1 MFFHLTGI
9 KDIADRNYSLE
20 LLIEGEDVSS
30 VKQFLADQKVIVLG
44 LEHFTNEPQTF
55 GSVYLDVESKK
66 KVFRIVGK
74 FDTLEEFLAY
84 FVKLKLKVVD
94 ANSFVAPLE
103 PQKVQSLLQQIYHKQ
118 EEQERLYQQAKEK
131 KAKQARLNFQDKKL
145 AKAYEAIDQI
155 VSQIDQLLAIG
166 GKNIPPMTLK
176 NFDDMRWAINKLRLA
191 TNYDKIIEELHKA
204 MNLIVE
210 TQDLLLWKLD
220 AWKIFTVVPQSTITN
235 IEVIREQTRLAK
247 AKLLTALG
255 AQLSGDEVM
264 YSSLGYLKTFTQYL
278 RKDIR
283 TAMDSKL
290 TLCRLVFQG
299 AELLLLFFLLE
310 VVIFFVFGQ
319 NFGLNL
325 GVQRVGIILIYGGVL
340 AGLLRIVN
348 EYFRPQTV
356 LYYLFFFLGIVA
368 VYFFIIYLIK
378 LFLVL

>member
-20 LLIEGEDVSS
+20 FLIEGEDISS

-55 GSVYLDVESKK
+55 GAVYLDVESKK

-84 FVKLKLKVVD
+84 FVKLQLKIVD
-94 ANSFVAPLE
+94 ANSFVSPLD
-103 PQKVQSLLQQIYHKQ
+103 PQKVQSLLQQIYQKQ

-131 KAKQARLNFQDKKL
+131 KAKQAKLNFQDKKL
-145 AKAYEAIDQI
+145 ARAYEAIDQI
-155 VSQIDQLLAIG
+155 ISQIDQLLAIG

-176 NFDDMRWAINKLRLA
+176 NFDDMRWAISKLRLA

-247 AKLLTALG
+247 AKLLTVLG

-264 YSSLGYLKTFTQYL
+264 YASLGYLKTFTQYL

-310 VVIFFVFGQ
+310 VAIFSVFGQ

-368 VYFFIIYLIK
+368 IYFFIIYLIK

>member
-94 ANSFVAPLE
+94 ANSFVSPLE

-310 VVIFFVFGQ
+310 VVIFSVFGQ

-368 VYFFIIYLIK
+368 IYFFIIYLIK

>member
-20 LLIEGEDVSS
+20 FLIEGEDISS

-55 GSVYLDVESKK
+55 GAVYLDVESKK

-84 FVKLKLKVVD
+84 FVKLQLKIVD
-94 ANSFVAPLE
+94 ANSFVSPLE
-103 PQKVQSLLQQIYHKQ
+103 PQKVQSLLQQIYQKQ

-131 KAKQARLNFQDKKL
+131 KAKQAKLNFQDKKL
-145 AKAYEAIDQI
+145 ARAYEAIDQI
-155 VSQIDQLLAIG
+155 ISQIDQLLAIG

-176 NFDDMRWAINKLRLA
+176 NFDDMRWAISKLRLA

-220 AWKIFTVVPQSTITN
+220 VWKIFTVVPQSTITN

-247 AKLLTALG
+247 AKLLTVLG

-264 YSSLGYLKTFTQYL
+264 YASLGYLKTFTQYL

-310 VVIFFVFGQ
+310 VAIFSVFGQ

-368 VYFFIIYLIK
+368 IYFFIIYLIK

>member
-20 LLIEGEDVSS
+20 FLIEGEDISS

-55 GSVYLDVESKK
+55 GAVYLDVESKK

-94 ANSFVAPLE
+94 ANSFVSPLE
-103 PQKVQSLLQQIYHKQ
+103 PQKVQSLLQQIYQKQ

-131 KAKQARLNFQDKKL
+131 KAKQAKLNFQDKKL
-145 AKAYEAIDQI
+145 ARAYEAIDQI
-155 VSQIDQLLAIG
+155 ISQIDQLLAIG

-176 NFDDMRWAINKLRLA
+176 NFDDMRGAINKLRLA

-210 TQDLLLWKLD
+210 TQDLLLGKLD
-220 AWKIFTVVPQSTITN
+220 AGKIFTVVPQSTITN

-247 AKLLTALG
+247 AKLLAALG

-310 VVIFFVFGQ
+310 VVIFSVFGQ

-356 LYYLFFFLGIVA
+356 LYYLFFSLGIVA
-368 VYFFIIYLIK
+368 IYFFIIYLIK

>member
-20 LLIEGEDVSS
+20 FLIEGEDISS

-176 NFDDMRWAINKLRLA
+176 NFDDMRWAISKLRLA

-264 YSSLGYLKTFTQYL
+264 YASLGYLKTFTQYL

-310 VVIFFVFGQ
+310 VVIFSVFGQ

-368 VYFFIIYLIK
+368 IYFFIIYLIK

>member
-20 LLIEGEDVSS
+20 FLIEGEDISS

-44 LEHFTNEPQTF
+44 LEHFTNEPRTF
-55 GSVYLDVESKK
+55 GAVYLDVESKK

-94 ANSFVAPLE
+94 ANSFVSPLE
-103 PQKVQSLLQQIYHKQ
+103 PQKVQSLLQQIYQKQ

-131 KAKQARLNFQDKKL
+131 KAKQAKLNFQDKKL
-145 AKAYEAIDQI
+145 ARAYEAIDQI
-155 VSQIDQLLAIG
+155 ISQIDQLLAIG

-176 NFDDMRWAINKLRLA
+176 NFDDMRWAISKLRLA

-247 AKLLTALG
+247 AKLLTVLG

-264 YSSLGYLKTFTQYL
+264 YASLGYLKTFTQYL

-310 VVIFFVFGQ
+310 VVIFSVFGQ

-368 VYFFIIYLIK
+368 IYFLIIYLIK

>member
-20 LLIEGEDVSS
+20 FLIEGEDVSS

-55 GSVYLDVESKK
+55 GAVYLDVESKK

-84 FVKLKLKVVD
+84 FVKLKLKVID
-94 ANSFVAPLE
+94 ANSFVSPLE
-103 PQKVQSLLQQIYHKQ
+103 PQKVQSLLQQIYQKQ

-131 KAKQARLNFQDKKL
+131 KAKQAKLNFQDKKL
-145 AKAYEAIDQI
+145 ARAYEAIDQI
-155 VSQIDQLLAIG
+155 ISQIDQLLAIG

-176 NFDDMRWAINKLRLA
+176 NFDDMRWAISKLRLA

-255 AQLSGDEVM
+255 AQLSGDEIM
-264 YSSLGYLKTFTQYL
+264 YASLGYLKTFTQYL

-310 VVIFFVFGQ
+310 VVIFSVFGQ

-368 VYFFIIYLIK
+368 IYFFIIYLIK

>member
-20 LLIEGEDVSS
+20 FLIEGEDISS

-55 GSVYLDVESKK
+55 GAVYLDVESKK

-84 FVKLKLKVVD
+84 FVKLQLKIVD
-94 ANSFVAPLE
+94 ANSFVSPLE
-103 PQKVQSLLQQIYHKQ
+103 PQKVQSLLQQIYQKQ

-131 KAKQARLNFQDKKL
+131 KAKQAKLNFQDKKL
-145 AKAYEAIDQI
+145 AMAYEAIDQI
-155 VSQIDQLLAIG
+155 ISQIDQLLAIG

-176 NFDDMRWAINKLRLA
+176 NFDDMRWAISKLRLA

-247 AKLLTALG
+247 AKLLTVLG

-264 YSSLGYLKTFTQYL
+264 YASLGYLKTFTQYL

-310 VVIFFVFGQ
+310 VAIFSVFGQ

-368 VYFFIIYLIK
+368 IYFLIIYLIK

>member
-20 LLIEGEDVSS
+20 FLIEGEDISS

-55 GSVYLDVESKK
+55 GAVYLDVESKK

-84 FVKLKLKVVD
+84 FVKLQLKIVD

-103 PQKVQSLLQQIYHKQ
+103 PQKVQSLLQQIYQKQ

-131 KAKQARLNFQDKKL
+131 KAKQAKLNFQDKKL
-145 AKAYEAIDQI
+145 ARAYEAIDQI
-155 VSQIDQLLAIG
+155 ISQIDQLLAIG

-176 NFDDMRWAINKLRLA
+176 NFDDMRWAISKLRLA

-247 AKLLTALG
+247 AKLLTVLG

-264 YSSLGYLKTFTQYL
+264 YASLGYLKTFTQYL

-368 VYFFIIYLIK
+368 IYFFIIYLIK

>member
-20 LLIEGEDVSS
+20 FLIEGEDISS

-55 GSVYLDVESKK
+55 GAVYLDVESKK

-94 ANSFVAPLE
+94 ANSFVSPLE
-103 PQKVQSLLQQIYHKQ
+103 PQKVQSLLQQIYQKQ

-131 KAKQARLNFQDKKL
+131 KAKQAKLNFQDKKL
-145 AKAYEAIDQI
+145 ARAYEAIDQI
-155 VSQIDQLLAIG
+155 ISQIDQLLAIG

-176 NFDDMRWAINKLRLA
+176 NFDDMRWAISKLRLA

-247 AKLLTALG
+247 AKLLTVLG

-264 YSSLGYLKTFTQYL
+264 YASLGYLKTFTQYL

-310 VVIFFVFGQ
+310 VAIFSVFGQ

-348 EYFRPQTV
+348 EYFRLQTV

-368 VYFFIIYLIK
+368 IYFFIIYLIK

>member
-20 LLIEGEDVSS
+20 FLIEGEDISS

-55 GSVYLDVESKK
+55 GAVYLDVESKK

-94 ANSFVAPLE
+94 ANSFVSPLE
-103 PQKVQSLLQQIYHKQ
+103 PQKVQSLLQQIYQKQ

-131 KAKQARLNFQDKKL
+131 KAKQAKLNFQDKKL
-145 AKAYEAIDQI
+145 ARAYEAIDQI
-155 VSQIDQLLAIG
+155 ISQIDQLLAIG

-325 GVQRVGIILIYGGVL
+325 GVQRIGIILIYGGVL

>member
-20 LLIEGEDVSS
+20 FLIEGEDISS

-55 GSVYLDVESKK
+55 GAVYLDVESKK

-84 FVKLKLKVVD
+84 FVKLKLKVID
-94 ANSFVAPLE
+94 ANSFVSPLE
-103 PQKVQSLLQQIYHKQ
+103 PQKVQSLLQQIYQKQ

-131 KAKQARLNFQDKKL
+131 KAKQAKLNFQDKKL
-145 AKAYEAIDQI
+145 ARAYEAIDQI
-155 VSQIDQLLAIG
+155 ISQIDQLLAIG

-176 NFDDMRWAINKLRLA
+176 NFDDMRWAISKLRLA

-247 AKLLTALG
+247 AKLLTVLG

-264 YSSLGYLKTFTQYL
+264 YASLGYLKTFTQYL

-310 VVIFFVFGQ
+310 VAIFSVFGQ

-368 VYFFIIYLIK
+368 IYFFIIYLIK

>member
-20 LLIEGEDVSS
+20 FLIEGEDISS

-55 GSVYLDVESKK
+55 GAVYLDVESKK

-94 ANSFVAPLE
+94 ANSFVSPLE
-103 PQKVQSLLQQIYHKQ
+103 PQKVQSLLQQIYQKQ

-131 KAKQARLNFQDKKL
+131 KAKQAKLNFQDKKL
-145 AKAYEAIDQI
+145 ARAYEAIDQI
-155 VSQIDQLLAIG
+155 ISQIDQLLAIG

-176 NFDDMRWAINKLRLA
+176 NFDDMRWAISKLRLA

-247 AKLLTALG
+247 AKLLTVLG

-264 YSSLGYLKTFTQYL
+264 YASLGYLKTFTQYL

-368 VYFFIIYLIK
+368 IYFFIIYLIK

>member
-20 LLIEGEDVSS
+20 FLIEGEDISS

-55 GSVYLDVESKK
+55 GAVYLDVESKK

-94 ANSFVAPLE
+94 ANSFVSPLE
-103 PQKVQSLLQQIYHKQ
+103 PQKVQSLLQQIYQKQ

-131 KAKQARLNFQDKKL
+131 KAKQAKLNFQDKKL
-145 AKAYEAIDQI
+145 ARAYEAIDQI
-155 VSQIDQLLAIG
+155 ISQIDQLLAIG

-310 VVIFFVFGQ
+310 VVIFSVFGQ

-356 LYYLFFFLGIVA
+356 LHYLFFFLGIVA
-368 VYFFIIYLIK
+368 IYFFIIYLIK

>member
-20 LLIEGEDVSS
+20 FLIEGEDISS

-55 GSVYLDVESKK
+55 GAVYLDVESKK

-94 ANSFVAPLE
+94 ANSFVSPLE
-103 PQKVQSLLQQIYHKQ
+103 PQKVQSLLQQIYQKQ
-118 EEQERLYQQAKEK
+118 EEQERLYQQAQEK
-131 KAKQARLNFQDKKL
+131 KAKQAKLNFQDKKL
-145 AKAYEAIDQI
+145 ARAYEAIDQI
-155 VSQIDQLLAIG
+155 ISQIDQLLAIG

-176 NFDDMRWAINKLRLA
+176 NFDDMRWAISKLRLA

-247 AKLLTALG
+247 AKLLTVLG

-264 YSSLGYLKTFTQYL
+264 YASLGYLKTFTQYL

-299 AELLLLFFLLE
+299 AELLSLFFLLE
-310 VVIFFVFGQ
+310 VAIFSVFGQ

-368 VYFFIIYLIK
+368 IYFFIIYLIK

>member
-20 LLIEGEDVSS
+20 FLIEGEDISS

-55 GSVYLDVESKK
+55 GAVYLDVESKK

-84 FVKLKLKVVD
+84 FVKLQLKIVD
-94 ANSFVAPLE
+94 ANSFVSPLE
-103 PQKVQSLLQQIYHKQ
+103 PQKVQSLLQQIYQKQ

-131 KAKQARLNFQDKKL
+131 KAKQAKLNFQDKKL
-145 AKAYEAIDQI
+145 ARAYEAIDQI
-155 VSQIDQLLAIG
+155 ISQIDQLLAIG

-176 NFDDMRWAINKLRLA
+176 NFDDMRGAISKLRLA

-210 TQDLLLWKLD
+210 TQDLLLGKLD
-220 AWKIFTVVPQSTITN
+220 AGKIFTVVPQSTITN

-247 AKLLTALG
+247 ARLLTALG

-310 VVIFFVFGQ
+310 VVIFSVFDQ

-368 VYFFIIYLIK
+368 IYFLIIYLIK

>member
-1 MFFHLTGI
+1 M
-9 KDIADRNYSLE
+9 
-20 LLIEGEDVSS
+20 
-30 VKQFLADQKVIVLG
+30 
-44 LEHFTNEPQTF
+44 
-55 GSVYLDVESKK
+55 
-66 KVFRIVGK
+66 
-74 FDTLEEFLAY
+74 
-84 FVKLKLKVVD
+84 
-94 ANSFVAPLE
+94 
-103 PQKVQSLLQQIYHKQ
+103 
-118 EEQERLYQQAKEK
+118 
-131 KAKQARLNFQDKKL
+131 

-356 LYYLFFFLGIVA
+356 LYYLFFSLGIVA
-368 VYFFIIYLIK
+368 IYFFIIYLIK

>member
-20 LLIEGEDVSS
+20 FLIEGEDISS

-55 GSVYLDVESKK
+55 GAVYLDVESKK

-94 ANSFVAPLE
+94 ANSFVSPLD

-368 VYFFIIYLIK
+368 IYFFIIYLIK

>member
-55 GSVYLDVESKK
+55 GAVYLDVESKK
-66 KVFRIVGK
+66 KIFRIVGK

-94 ANSFVAPLE
+94 ANSFVSPLE
-103 PQKVQSLLQQIYHKQ
+103 PQKVQSLLQQIYQKQ

-131 KAKQARLNFQDKKL
+131 KAKQAKLNFQDKKL
-145 AKAYEAIDQI
+145 ARAYEAIDQI
-155 VSQIDQLLAIG
+155 ISQIDQLLAIG

-176 NFDDMRWAINKLRLA
+176 NFDDMRWAISKLRLA

-247 AKLLTALG
+247 AKLLTVLG

-264 YSSLGYLKTFTQYL
+264 YASLGYLKTFTQYL

-310 VVIFFVFGQ
+310 VAIFSVFGQ

-368 VYFFIIYLIK
+368 IYFFIIYLIK

>member
-94 ANSFVAPLE
+94 ANSFVSPLD

-356 LYYLFFFLGIVA
+356 LYYLFFSLGIVA
-368 VYFFIIYLIK
+368 IYFFIIYLIK

>member
-20 LLIEGEDVSS
+20 FLIEGEDISS

-55 GSVYLDVESKK
+55 GAVYLDVESKK

-84 FVKLKLKVVD
+84 FVKLQLKIVD
-94 ANSFVAPLE
+94 ANSFVSPLE
-103 PQKVQSLLQQIYHKQ
+103 PQKVQSLLQQIYQKQ

-155 VSQIDQLLAIG
+155 ISQIDQLLAIG

-176 NFDDMRWAINKLRLA
+176 NFDDMRWAISKLRLA

-310 VVIFFVFGQ
+310 VVIFSVFGQ

-368 VYFFIIYLIK
+368 IYFFIIYLIK

>member
-20 LLIEGEDVSS
+20 LLIEGEDVAS

-94 ANSFVAPLE
+94 ANSFVSPLD

-356 LYYLFFFLGIVA
+356 LYYLFFSLGIVA
-368 VYFFIIYLIK
+368 IYFFIIYLIK

>member
-55 GSVYLDVESKK
+55 GAVYLDVESKK

-94 ANSFVAPLE
+94 ANSFVSPLE

-283 TAMDSKL
+283 TAMNSKL

-310 VVIFFVFGQ
+310 VVIFSVFGQ

-368 VYFFIIYLIK
+368 IYFFIIYLIK

>member
-20 LLIEGEDVSS
+20 FLIEGEDISS

-55 GSVYLDVESKK
+55 GAVYLDVESKK

-84 FVKLKLKVVD
+84 FVKLKLKVID
-94 ANSFVAPLE
+94 ANSFVSPLE
-103 PQKVQSLLQQIYHKQ
+103 PQKVQSLLQQIYQKQ

-131 KAKQARLNFQDKKL
+131 KAKQAKLNFQDKKL
-145 AKAYEAIDQI
+145 ARAYEAIDQI
-155 VSQIDQLLAIG
+155 ISQIDQLLAIG

-176 NFDDMRWAINKLRLA
+176 NFDDMRWAISKRRLA

-247 AKLLTALG
+247 AKLLTVLG

-264 YSSLGYLKTFTQYL
+264 YASLGYLKTFTQYL

-310 VVIFFVFGQ
+310 VAIFSVFGQ

-368 VYFFIIYLIK
+368 IYFFIIYLIK

>member
-20 LLIEGEDVSS
+20 FLIEGEDISS

-55 GSVYLDVESKK
+55 GAVYLDVESKK

-94 ANSFVAPLE
+94 ANSFVSPLE
-103 PQKVQSLLQQIYHKQ
+103 PQKVQSLLQQIYQKQ

-155 VSQIDQLLAIG
+155 ISQIDQLLAIG

-176 NFDDMRWAINKLRLA
+176 NFDDMRWAISKLRLA

-247 AKLLTALG
+247 AKLLTVLG

-264 YSSLGYLKTFTQYL
+264 YASLGYLKTFTQYL

-310 VVIFFVFGQ
+310 VAIFSVFGQ

-348 EYFRPQTV
+348 EYFRPQTA
-356 LYYLFFFLGIVA
+356 LYYLFFFLGVVA
-368 VYFFIIYLIK
+368 IYFFIIYLIK

>member
-20 LLIEGEDVSS
+20 FLIEGEDISS

-55 GSVYLDVESKK
+55 GAVYLDVESKK

-94 ANSFVAPLE
+94 ANSFVSPLE
-103 PQKVQSLLQQIYHKQ
+103 PQKVQSLLQQIYQKQ

-131 KAKQARLNFQDKKL
+131 KAKQAKLNFQDKKL
-145 AKAYEAIDQI
+145 ARAYEAIDQI
-155 VSQIDQLLAIG
+155 ISQIDQLLAIG

-176 NFDDMRWAINKLRLA
+176 NFDDMRWAISKLRLA

-247 AKLLTALG
+247 AKLLTVLG

-264 YSSLGYLKTFTQYL
+264 YASLGYLKTFTQYL

-310 VVIFFVFGQ
+310 VAIFFVFGQ

-356 LYYLFFFLGIVA
+356 LYYLFFSLGIVA
-368 VYFFIIYLIK
+368 IYFFIIYLIK

>member
-20 LLIEGEDVSS
+20 FLIEGEDISS

-55 GSVYLDVESKK
+55 GAVYLDVESKK

-94 ANSFVAPLE
+94 ANSFVSPLE
-103 PQKVQSLLQQIYHKQ
+103 PQKVQSLLQQIYQKQ

-131 KAKQARLNFQDKKL
+131 KAKQAKLNFQDKKL
-145 AKAYEAIDQI
+145 ARAYEAIDQI
-155 VSQIDQLLAIG
+155 ISQIDQLLAIG

-176 NFDDMRWAINKLRLA
+176 NFDDMRWAISKLRLA

-247 AKLLTALG
+247 AKLLTVLG

-264 YSSLGYLKTFTQYL
+264 YASLGYLKTFTQYL

-299 AELLLLFFLLE
+299 AELLLLFSLLE
-310 VVIFFVFGQ
+310 VVIFSVFGQ

>member
-20 LLIEGEDVSS
+20 FLIEGEDISS

-55 GSVYLDVESKK
+55 GAVYLDVESKK

-84 FVKLKLKVVD
+84 FVKLKLKVID
-94 ANSFVAPLE
+94 ANSFVSPLE
-103 PQKVQSLLQQIYHKQ
+103 PQKVQSLLQQIYQKQ

-131 KAKQARLNFQDKKL
+131 KAKQAKLNFQDKKL
-145 AKAYEAIDQI
+145 ARAYEAIDQI
-155 VSQIDQLLAIG
+155 ISQIDQLLAIG

-176 NFDDMRWAINKLRLA
+176 NFDDMRWAISKLRLA

-247 AKLLTALG
+247 AKLLTVLG

-264 YSSLGYLKTFTQYL
+264 YASLGYLKTFTQYL

-310 VVIFFVFGQ
+310 VVIFSVFGQ

-356 LYYLFFFLGIVA
+356 LYYLFFSLGIVA
-368 VYFFIIYLIK
+368 IYFFIIYLIR

>member
-20 LLIEGEDVSS
+20 FLIEGEDISS

-55 GSVYLDVESKK
+55 GAVYLDVESKK

-84 FVKLKLKVVD
+84 FVKLQLKIVD
-94 ANSFVAPLE
+94 ANSFVSPLE
-103 PQKVQSLLQQIYHKQ
+103 PQKVQSLLQQIYQKQ

-131 KAKQARLNFQDKKL
+131 KAKQAKLNFQDKKL
-145 AKAYEAIDQI
+145 ARAYEAIDQI
-155 VSQIDQLLAIG
+155 ISQIDQLLAIG

-176 NFDDMRWAINKLRLA
+176 NFDDMRWAISKFRLA

-247 AKLLTALG
+247 AKLLTVLG

-264 YSSLGYLKTFTQYL
+264 YASLGYLKTFTQYL

-310 VVIFFVFGQ
+310 VAIFSVFGQ

-368 VYFFIIYLIK
+368 IYFFIIYLIK

>member
-94 ANSFVAPLE
+94 ANSFVSPLE

-155 VSQIDQLLAIG
+155 ISQIDQLLAIG

-176 NFDDMRWAINKLRLA
+176 NFDDMRWAISKLRLA

-299 AELLLLFFLLE
+299 VELLLLFFLLE
-310 VVIFFVFGQ
+310 VVIFSVFGQ

-368 VYFFIIYLIK
+368 IYFFIIYLIK

>member
-20 LLIEGEDVSS
+20 FLIEGEDISS

-55 GSVYLDVESKK
+55 GAVYLDVESKK

-94 ANSFVAPLE
+94 ANSFVSPLE
-103 PQKVQSLLQQIYHKQ
+103 PQKVQSLLQQIYQKQ

-131 KAKQARLNFQDKKL
+131 KAKQAKLNFQDKKL
-145 AKAYEAIDQI
+145 ARAYEAIDQI
-155 VSQIDQLLAIG
+155 ISQIDQLLAIG

-176 NFDDMRWAINKLRLA
+176 NFDDMRWAISKLRLA

-235 IEVIREQTRLAK
+235 IEVISEQTRLAK

-356 LYYLFFFLGIVA
+356 LYYLFFSLGIVA
-368 VYFFIIYLIK
+368 IYFLIIYLIK

>member
-30 VKQFLADQKVIVLG
+30 VKQFLADQKIIVLG

-55 GSVYLDVESKK
+55 GAVYLDVESKK

-94 ANSFVAPLE
+94 ANSFVSPLE

-283 TAMDSKL
+283 TAMNSKL

-310 VVIFFVFGQ
+310 VVIFSVFGQ

-368 VYFFIIYLIK
+368 IYFFIIYLIK

>member
-20 LLIEGEDVSS
+20 FLIEGEDISS

-55 GSVYLDVESKK
+55 GAVYLDVESKK

-84 FVKLKLKVVD
+84 FVKLKLKVID
-94 ANSFVAPLE
+94 ANSFVSPLE
-103 PQKVQSLLQQIYHKQ
+103 PQKVQSLLQQIYQKQ

-131 KAKQARLNFQDKKL
+131 KAKQAKLNFQDKKL
-145 AKAYEAIDQI
+145 ARAYEAIDQI
-155 VSQIDQLLAIG
+155 ISQIDQLLAIG

-176 NFDDMRWAINKLRLA
+176 NFDDMRWAISKLRLA

-247 AKLLTALG
+247 AKLLTVLG

-264 YSSLGYLKTFTQYL
+264 YASLGYLKTFTQYL

-310 VVIFFVFGQ
+310 VVIFSVFGQ

-368 VYFFIIYLIK
+368 IYFFIIYLIK

>member
-20 LLIEGEDVSS
+20 FLIEGEDISS

-94 ANSFVAPLE
+94 ANSFVSPLE

-145 AKAYEAIDQI
+145 AMAYEAIDQI

-176 NFDDMRWAINKLRLA
+176 NFDDMRGAINKLRLA

-368 VYFFIIYLIK
+368 IYFFIIYLIK

>member
-20 LLIEGEDVSS
+20 FLIEGEDISS

-55 GSVYLDVESKK
+55 GAVYLDVESKK

-94 ANSFVAPLE
+94 ANSFVSPLE
-103 PQKVQSLLQQIYHKQ
+103 PQKVQSLLQQIYQKQ

-131 KAKQARLNFQDKKL
+131 KAKQAKLNFQDKKL
-145 AKAYEAIDQI
+145 ARAYEAIDQI
-155 VSQIDQLLAIG
+155 ISQIDQLLAIG

-176 NFDDMRWAINKLRLA
+176 NFDDMRWAISKLRLA

-247 AKLLTALG
+247 AKLLTVLG

-264 YSSLGYLKTFTQYL
+264 YASLGYLKTFTQYL

-310 VVIFFVFGQ
+310 VVIFSVFGQ

-368 VYFFIIYLIK
+368 IYFFIIYLIK

>member
-20 LLIEGEDVSS
+20 FLIEGEDISS

-55 GSVYLDVESKK
+55 GAVYLDVESKK

-94 ANSFVAPLE
+94 ANSFVSPLE
-103 PQKVQSLLQQIYHKQ
+103 PQKVQSLLQQIYQKQ

-131 KAKQARLNFQDKKL
+131 KAKQAKLNFQDKKL
-145 AKAYEAIDQI
+145 ARAYEAIDQI
-155 VSQIDQLLAIG
+155 ISQIDQLLAIG

-176 NFDDMRWAINKLRLA
+176 NFDDMRWAISKLRLA

-247 AKLLTALG
+247 AKLLTVLG

-264 YSSLGYLKTFTQYL
+264 YASLGYLKTFTQYL

-310 VVIFFVFGQ
+310 VAIFSVFGQ

-368 VYFFIIYLIK
+368 IYFFIIYLIK

>member
-1 MFFHLTGI
+1 
-9 KDIADRNYSLE
+9 
-20 LLIEGEDVSS
+20 
-30 VKQFLADQKVIVLG
+30 
-44 LEHFTNEPQTF
+44 
-55 GSVYLDVESKK
+55 
-66 KVFRIVGK
+66 
-74 FDTLEEFLAY
+74 
-84 FVKLKLKVVD
+84 
-94 ANSFVAPLE
+94 
-103 PQKVQSLLQQIYHKQ
+103 
-118 EEQERLYQQAKEK
+118 
-131 KAKQARLNFQDKKL
+131 
-145 AKAYEAIDQI
+145 
-155 VSQIDQLLAIG
+155 
-166 GKNIPPMTLK
+166 
-176 NFDDMRWAINKLRLA
+176 
-191 TNYDKIIEELHKA
+191 
-204 MNLIVE
+204 
-210 TQDLLLWKLD
+210 
-220 AWKIFTVVPQSTITN
+220 
-235 IEVIREQTRLAK
+235 
-247 AKLLTALG
+247 LLTALG

-340 AGLLRIVN
+340 AGFLRIVN

-368 VYFFIIYLIK
+368 IYFFIIYLIK